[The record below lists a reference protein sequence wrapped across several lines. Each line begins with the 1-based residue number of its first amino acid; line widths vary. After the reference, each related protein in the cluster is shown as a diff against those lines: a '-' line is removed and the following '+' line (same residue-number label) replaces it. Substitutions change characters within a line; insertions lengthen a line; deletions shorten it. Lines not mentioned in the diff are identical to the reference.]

1 MNKYLLDTN
10 ICIYVIKQ
18 KPIALLD
25 IFNEN
30 AGQLAISSITLSE
43 LIHGVEK
50 SKQQKTNRL
59 ILEDFVSH
67 LTVLNY
73 TPKASLQYGIIRAEL
88 EQKGTIIGV
97 NDLHI
102 AGHAISEGLI
112 LVTNNEKEF
121 KRVNGLKIENW
132 A

>member
-10 ICIYVIKQ
+10 ICIYVMKR
-18 KPIALLD
+18 KPIDLLE

-30 AGQLAISSITLSE
+30 AGQMAISSITLSE

-50 SKQQKTNRL
+50 SQQQKNNRL
-59 ILEDFVSH
+59 IFEDFVSH
-67 LTVLNY
+67 LNVLDY
-73 TPKASLQYGIIRAEL
+73 TQKSAQQYGIIRADL
-88 EQKGTIIGV
+88 EKKGVIIGV

-102 AGHAISEGLI
+102 AGHSISEGLI

-121 KRVNGLKIENW
+121 KRVHGLKVENW
-132 A
+132 V

>member
-18 KPIALLD
+18 KPIELLQ
-25 IFNEN
+25 IFNEK
-30 AGQLAISSITLSE
+30 AGQMAISSITLSE

-50 SKQQKTNRL
+50 SQQQKKNRL
-59 ILEDFVSH
+59 KLEDFVSH
-67 LTVLNY
+67 LDVLDY
-73 TPKASLQYGIIRAEL
+73 TQKASLQYGIIRTEL
-88 EQKGTIIGV
+88 EQKGTPIGV

-102 AGHAISEGLI
+102 AGHAMSEGLI

-121 KRVNGLKIENW
+121 VRVNGLKVENW
-132 A
+132 V

>member
-10 ICIYVIKQ
+10 ICIYVMKR
-18 KPIALLD
+18 KPIDLLE

-30 AGQLAISSITLSE
+30 AGQMAISSITLSE

-50 SKQQKTNRL
+50 SQQQKNNRL

-67 LTVLNY
+67 LNVLDY
-73 TPKASLQYGIIRAEL
+73 TQKSAQQYGIIRADL
-88 EQKGTIIGV
+88 EKKGVIIGV

-102 AGHAISEGLI
+102 AGHSISEGLI

-121 KRVNGLKIENW
+121 KRVHGLKVENW
-132 A
+132 V